1 MNPSVLAAIPG
12 VLSILLGSAA
22 LAMPQVV
29 LNTLGF
35 VVANQTTPA
44 GALGE
49 IRGTFGGLFVVLGI
63 ATLQAAFRPF
73 VHKSR
78 LWFIAFLWLG
88 VAAGRAFSISLDGDP
103 GLFGWGSLAFEAIM
117 SLLVFLAA
125 AMAVPDV
132 EPAAPPVPVDP
143 ATA

>member
-22 LAMPQVV
+22 LAIPQVV

-44 GALGE
+44 GAIGE

-78 LWFIAFLWLG
+78 LWFVAFLWLG
-88 VAAGRAFSISLDGDP
+88 VAAGRALSISLDGDP

-117 SLLVFLAA
+117 ALLLFLAA
-125 AMAVPDV
+125 AMAVPEVD
-132 EPAAPPVPVDP
+132 PATTPVPVDP
-143 ATA
+143 ATI